1 MIAQLV
7 SLFGLLSPLAQ
18 SEKEIRAILESASA
32 IPAGEVIQSIVRTEG
47 GYSVATSHYT
57 VQVGVEYF
65 PNKRP
70 GPVPFELHFGEL
82 IRE

>member
-7 SLFGLLSPLAQ
+7 SLFGLLPPYAQ
-18 SEKEIRAILESASA
+18 SQREIQAILDRSA
-32 IPAGEVIQSIVRTEG
+32 IPVGEVIQSIVRTDG
-47 GYSVATSHYT
+47 GYSVSTSHYT
-57 VQVGVEYF
+57 MEVAVEYF
-65 PNKRP
+65 PNQHP